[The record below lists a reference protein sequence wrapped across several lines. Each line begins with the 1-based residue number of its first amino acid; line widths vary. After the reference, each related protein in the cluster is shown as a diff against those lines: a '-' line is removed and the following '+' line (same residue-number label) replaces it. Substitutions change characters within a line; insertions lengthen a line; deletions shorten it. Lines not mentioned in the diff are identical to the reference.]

1 MTFPLESKLSVKKK
15 SQLLLLP
22 PYWNTAELASS
33 WLLFSQSI
41 WQRTLCQGYVVL
53 GHSERRGKSVLQEYM
68 SWYLWAQLRSK
79 ISMDSNLVPLSSL
92 WMAVQ
97 NLSQN
102 PVTVPMH
109 KADPPP
115 QFTQHTQNSNADI
128 WSRSLYLGWWHKVQ
142 SMKVISIHSSK
153 DPFKYFK

>member
-1 MTFPLESKLSVKKK
+1 MTFPLESKLSIKKK

-41 WQRTLCQGYVVL
+41 WQRTLYQGYVVL

-79 ISMDSNLVPLSSL
+79 ISMDSNLVPLLSL

-115 QFTQHTQNSNADI
+115 THPVHTAYTKFKCWYLIKVTVPWMMAQGSINEGDQHTQ
-128 WSRSLYLGWWHKVQ
+128 
-142 SMKVISIHSSK
+142 
-153 DPFKYFK
+153 F

>member
-1 MTFPLESKLSVKKK
+1 MTFLLESKLSVKKK

-79 ISMDSNLVPLSSL
+79 ISMDSNLVPISSL

-102 PVTVPMH
+102 PVTVPIH

-115 QFTQHTQNSNADI
+115 PPT
-128 WSRSLYLGWWHKVQ
+128 RHKIQ
-142 SMKVISIHSSK
+142 MLISDQGHCTL
-153 DPFKYFK
+153 DDGTRFNQ